1 MIFKLKVCTCQR
13 PVYSLLNAQP
23 QLNGDKGAQKG
34 GTSSR
39 KGNRVRLGVDRMEK
53 IGKIVEY

>member
-1 MIFKLKVCTCQR
+1 MIFKLKVSTCQM
-13 PVYSLLNAQP
+13 PVYSLVHAQP
-23 QLNGDKGAQKG
+23 QLNGDKGDQKG

-39 KGNRVRLGVDRMEK
+39 KGNRVRLGVDRMGK